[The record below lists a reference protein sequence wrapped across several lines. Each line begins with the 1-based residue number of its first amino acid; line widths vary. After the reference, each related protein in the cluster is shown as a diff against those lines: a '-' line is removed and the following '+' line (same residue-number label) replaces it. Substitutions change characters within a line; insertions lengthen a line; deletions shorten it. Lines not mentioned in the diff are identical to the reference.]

1 MTFKAN
7 GGVRFQSDSPGQANH
22 RVQWVPGDSS
32 WQFSSDRNLKEGF
45 SPVDPRAVLE
55 KVAALPVQSWRFKGY
70 SRAHVGVMAQDFHA
84 AFPLDGASET
94 MIDSA
99 DLQGISL
106 AAIQGLYAELQEARA
121 RIRVLEEKAAQP

>member
-1 MTFKAN
+1 
-7 GGVRFQSDSPGQANH
+7 
-22 RVQWVPGDSS
+22 
-32 WQFSSDRNLKEGF
+32 
-45 SPVDPRAVLE
+45 
-55 KVAALPVQSWRFKGY
+55 
-70 SRAHVGVMAQDFHA
+70 
-84 AFPLDGASET
+84 